1 MNAGGGVEAVKGE
14 FKCFD
19 SNIQNSG
26 GCTKEVKK
34 LQLQAPQKKKKS
46 VKSVKNVMMRNGCL
60 RQQFT

>member
-1 MNAGGGVEAVKGE
+1 MEAVKGE

-26 GCTKEVKK
+26 GFTKEVKK

-46 VKSVKNVMMRNGCL
+46 VKSVKSVKNVMMRNGCL